1 MKKFIFILGG
11 ARSGKSSYAMNLA
24 KSTGKRIVFIAT
36 CIPGDSEMKHRIKL
50 HKKSRPRTWWVMEE
64 GIHIDSALR
73 KAKASCDAILI
84 DCMGLFISNLMAVES
99 SDKKIEEKVRRVI
112 EQIKRRSTDVIVVSN
127 EVGMGIVPDNPQ
139 ARRFRD
145 LLGRVN
151 QMIAKEADTVII
163 MHAGIPV
170 VMKHLGLSDGQ
181 VFTAVKGEKDAIIA
195 RYNTKD

>member
-50 HKKSRPRTWWVMEE
+50 HKKSRPRAWRVIEE

-73 KAKASCDAILI
+73 KTKTGCDAILI
-84 DCMGLFISNLMAVES
+84 DCIGLFISNLMAVEF
-99 SDKKIEEKVRRVI
+99 SDKKIEEKMRQVI
-112 EQIKRRSTDVIVVSN
+112 GQIKKGASDVIVVSN
-127 EVGMGIVPDNPQ
+127 EVGMGIVPDNPL

-151 QMIAKEADTVII
+151 QMLAQNADKVI
-163 MHAGIPV
+163 MMYAGIPM
-170 VMKHLGLSDGQ
+170 VM
-181 VFTAVKGEKDAIIA
+181 KGEKNATVA

>member
-1 MKKFIFILGG
+1 MKRLILILGG

-50 HKKSRPRTWWVMEE
+50 HKKSRPRTWRVIEE

-73 KAKASCDAILI
+73 EVKAGYDAVLI
-84 DCMGLFISNLMAVES
+84 DCVGLFISNLMAVES
-99 SDKKIEEKVRRVI
+99 SDKKIEEKVRSVI
-112 EQIKRRSTDVIVVSN
+112 DAIKKSACEVIVVSN
-127 EVGMGIVPDNPQ
+127 EVGMGIVPDNPL

-151 QMIAKEADTVII
+151 QMIAQSADKVI
-163 MHAGIPV
+163 MMYAGIPM
-170 VMKHLGLSDGQ
+170 VMKGEHDA
-181 VFTAVKGEKDAIIA
+181 TAT

>member
-24 KSTGKRIVFIAT
+24 KSVGKRIVFIAT
-36 CIPGDSEMKHRIKL
+36 CIPSDSEMKHRIKL
-50 HKKSRPRTWWVMEE
+50 HKKSRPRTWRVIEE
-64 GIHIDSALR
+64 EINIDSALR
-73 KAKASCDAILI
+73 KAKTGCDAILI
-84 DCMGLFISNLMAVES
+84 DCMGLFISNFMAVES

-112 EQIKRRSTDVIVVSN
+112 GQIKKSASDVIVVSN
-127 EVGMGIVPDNPQ
+127 EVGMGIVPDNPL

-151 QMIAKEADTVII
+151 QMMAQSADEVI
-163 MHAGIPV
+163 MMYAGIPM
-170 VMKHLGLSDGQ
+170 VMKGEHDA
-181 VFTAVKGEKDAIIA
+181 TAT